1 MDGTAAELLA
11 RADALAAVSE
21 EPGRLTRRFATEALG
36 RAGELV
42 AGWMEEAGLA
52 VRRDAAGNVLGRLG
66 EPEEPPLVLGSHLDT
81 VPDAG
86 RFDGPLGVLA
96 GIAVAGRVQARGLAP
111 SLEVAAFADEEGAR
125 FGVPYLGSA
134 AYAGV
139 FEPAWLELVDDDGV
153 TVAEAVRA
161 AGGDPDGLVDV
172 PSPVLAGYLEA
183 HIEQGPVLEA
193 EDLPV
198 GVVSA
203 IAGQTRA
210 QVTLEGR
217 AAHAGTTPMRAR
229 RDALAAASEI
239 VLAVERCALDAEGLV
254 ATVGML
260 DVEPGATNVV
270 PGRARLSVDVRH
282 AHDDELGRG
291 VAAIRRAVDAIAVGS
306 RRRAR
311 VGHAAGDAGGRDGLD
326 AAPPARLG
334 GLGARPR
341 DPLAAERRGARRRR
355 ALPRLPGR
363 DALRPVRR
371 GDQPRPA
378 RVGRRGRRRGRPRR
392 ARAGGRARLTL
403 GEHRRPQWEMM
414 GALIGSSSTGG
425 EG

>member
-1 MDGTAAELLA
+1 VEGTAAELLA
-11 RADALAAVSE
+11 RADALGAVSE

-42 AGWMEEAGLA
+42 AGWMDEAGLA

-66 EPEEPPLVLGSHLDT
+66 EVEEPPLVLGSHLDT

-139 FEPAWLELVDDDGV
+139 FEPAWLELVDDEGV

-198 GVVSA
+198 GIVSA

-239 VLAVERCALDAEGLV
+239 VLAVERCALEADGLV

-282 AHDDELGRG
+282 ADDDELGRG
-291 VAAIRRAVDAIAVGS
+291 VAAIRRAVDAIAAARGVEHAWVTRQAMPAVEMASTLRLRLASAVSALGHEIRSLPSGAGHDAVVLS
-306 RRRAR
+306 R
-311 VGHAAGDAGGRDGLD
+311 VCPAAMLFVRCAGGISHDPRESVAEGDVAVALD
-326 AAPPARLG
+326 VLERVAAPG
-334 GLGARPR
+334 
-341 DPLAAERRGARRRR
+341 
-355 ALPRLPGR
+355 
-363 DALRPVRR
+363 
-371 GDQPRPA
+371 
-378 RVGRRGRRRGRPRR
+378 
-392 ARAGGRARLTL
+392 
-403 GEHRRPQWEMM
+403 
-414 GALIGSSSTGG
+414 
-425 EG
+425 

>member
-1 MDGTAAELLA
+1 
-11 RADALAAVSE
+11 
-21 EPGRLTRRFATEALG
+21 
-36 RAGELV
+36 
-42 AGWMEEAGLA
+42 MEEAGLA

-111 SLEVAAFADEEGAR
+111 ALEVAAFADEEGAR

-161 AGGDPDGLVDV
+161 AEATRRAPRRPFAG
-172 PSPVLAGYLEA
+172 LAGYLEA

-210 QVTLEGR
+210 QVTLAGR

-254 ATVGML
+254 ATVGVL

-270 PGRARLSVDVRH
+270 PA
-282 AHDDELGRG
+282 GRG
-291 VAAIRRAVDAIAVGS
+291 SPSTSATPTTTSSGVAWRRS
-306 RRRAR
+306 
-311 VGHAAGDAGGRDGLD
+311 
-326 AAPPARLG
+326 AAPSTRSHPCAASSTPGLRGRRCRGRVASTLRLRLASAVSALGHESARCRA
-334 GLGARPR
+334 ARGTTPSSS
-341 DPLAAERRGARRRR
+341 PC
-355 ALPRLPGR
+355 LPGR

-378 RVGRRGRRRGRPRR
+378 RVGRRGRRRGCTRR

-403 GEHRRPQWEMM
+403 GEF
-414 GALIGSSSTGG
+414 T
-425 EG
+425 